1 MKFEI
6 AHSIRYDYSKPV
18 FIEPHEFLLRP
29 REDAS
34 QRVISHDFVL
44 DPEPAMLSTAVDLSG
59 NPAVFAWF
67 REQHT
72 HLSIIARSVVEII
85 RPNPFDYLPEEPC
98 RRIPVVYREALRG
111 ILGPYLKVL
120 SGIPETVKA
129 FSHDIAARTHHSTI
143 PFLVDLTRTL
153 ANDFEWQHR
162 PTGSAWS
169 SDETLRLRQ
178 GSCRDLAA
186 LFMACCR
193 TQGLASRFV
202 SGYFEDENSK
212 FDHDL
217 HAWAEVYIDGAGW
230 RGFDP
235 SAGLAV
241 TDSHIPIAASAVP
254 DLATPVSGSFRG
266 TGTTSNM
273 THKVQI
279 TRLLQTV

>member
-6 AHSIRYDYSKPV
+6 VHTIDYEYSKPV
-18 FIEPHEFLLRP
+18 FLEPHEFLLRP
-29 REDAS
+29 REDAT
-34 QRVISHDFVL
+34 QRLVSHEFVL
-44 DPEPAMLSTAVDLSG
+44 DPMPAMASSAVDLSG
-59 NPAVFAWF
+59 NAAVFAWF

-72 HLSIIARSVVEII
+72 RLSISAQSVVEIV

-98 RRIPVVYREALRG
+98 RRLPVVYRESLRSL
-111 ILGPYLKVL
+111 LGPCLKVP

-129 FSHDIAARTHHSTI
+129 FSHDIAARTHHATI
-143 PFLVDLTRTL
+143 PFLVDLCRTL
-153 ANDFEWQHR
+153 SIEFEWRHR

-169 SDETLRLRQ
+169 AEETLRLRQ

-241 TDSHIPIAASAVP
+241 TDSHIPIAASPVP
-254 DLATPVSGSFRG
+254 DLATPVSGTFRG
-266 TGTTSNM
+266 TGASAQM
-273 THKVQI
+273 KHKVQI